1 MNRFILD
8 VDPVVSAQYH
18 NDKHVVKMILEEAQ
32 MLSTAHRVLDGQP
45 VSVISAAGRKGTQ
58 YMFDSKMDEVFYKAT
73 HINHP
78 CNTWVRETSEN
89 YRWGF
94 SLLVSLFAEYTH
106 RYGRIHATEN
116 IAWALQHQ
124 PRNITAGSLTSFPQ
138 AMPDECKHVSDPVA
152 AYPKYYILH
161 KYSIGHWTK
170 RETPSFFLKS
180 MESHVI

>member
-8 VDPVVSAQYH
+8 ADPVVSAQYH

-45 VSVISAAGRKGTQ
+45 VSVISATGRKGTQ
-58 YMFDSKMDEVFYKAT
+58 YMLDSNMDEVFYKAT

-152 AYPKYYILH
+152 AYQKYYILH

-180 MESHVI
+180 MESYVI